1 MSINFEIKGL
11 ENILKRMEDRRVNMV
26 STLDA
31 EMQGVI
37 TDINGLQK
45 TYCPSKTDTLRAANL
60 WAPMGGSLQYNL
72 YNDVEYAPYVE
83 FGTGGFVFFGESW
96 VDSELEAYAS
106 QFKGKGIRKVNLYP
120 QPFFFRAFF
129 EKKTELLE
137 RLKKVLMK

>member
-11 ENILKRMEDRRVNMV
+11 EAILSRMEERQVKMTENTDKEMQSVIVDINADQKTFTPVNTGV
-26 STLDA
+26 LRNGNGFRKNGTLD
-31 EMQGVI
+31 
-37 TDINGLQK
+37 
-45 TYCPSKTDTLRAANL
+45 
-60 WAPMGGSLQYNL
+60 YNL

-83 FGTGGFVFFGESW
+83 FGTGGLVFYGESW
-96 VDSELEAYAS
+96 VDSELEAFAS

-129 EKKTELLE
+129 ERKTELIE